1 MAGTDILNFHG
12 LQTVVADSGPR
23 SITVPSS
30 SIIGLVDTFTPGA
43 DLKAAPDK
51 PIKITNRREAAAAF
65 GESSAIYASCIEIFT
80 RTGAAVAAIGV
91 PLLDDPAE
99 QISRI
104 IGGVSAGG
112 VRTGAQALLDCS
124 TRLGLHPRLL
134 IAPGHTRAQAV
145 ATEFDALA
153 SKLRALAIIDGPN
166 TTDDD
171 DAIGYAQLFGSEHF
185 FMVDCGGVERWDTRT
200 STTINRPPSA
210 MAAAMFAWTDAQ
222 YGYWA
227 SPSNKPM
234 VGLTGTGRVDEFLE
248 NDPSCRANLLNRAAV
263 TTIIRNPAGGFTLW
277 GNRTLSADPKWSF
290 VTRVRTLWML
300 MDAIQAGLRW
310 AVDRSMSKTYVKDVE
325 KSLEFFMADRRAEGA
340 VIDFD
345 VYADPELNTESSL
358 SEGKLYLNVRF
369 TDTPIAENP
378 IIRFEVTNDY
388 ITQILE

>member
-1 MAGTDILNFHG
+1 MAGTDVLKFHG
-12 LQTVVADSGPR
+12 LQTVLADSGPR
-23 SITVPSS
+23 TITVPSS
-30 SIIGLVDTFTPGA
+30 SIIGLVDTFTPAA
-43 DLKAAPDK
+43 DFALPDK

-65 GESSAIYASCIEIFT
+65 GEGSAIYASCVDIFT
-80 RTGAAVAAIGV
+80 RTSAVIAAIGV
-91 PLLDDPAE
+91 PVMADPAE

-104 IGGVSAGG
+104 IGGVSASG

-124 TRLGLHPRLL
+124 TRLALHPRLL
-134 IAPGHTRAQAV
+134 IAPGHTSHAAV

-153 SKLRALAIIDGPN
+153 EKLRALAIIDGPN
-166 TTDDD
+166 TSDDD
-171 DAIGYAQLFGSEHF
+171 DAIAYARQFGSKNL
-185 FMVDCGGVERWDTRT
+185 FMVDCGGIERWDTRT

-210 MAAAMFAWTDAQ
+210 HAAAMFAWTDAQ

-234 VGLTGTGRVDEFLE
+234 VGITGTGRVDEYLE
-248 NDPSCRANLLNRAAV
+248 NDETCRANLLNRAAISTV
-263 TTIIRNPAGGFTLW
+263 IRSPAGGFTLW

-290 VTRVRTLWML
+290 VHRVRILYIL

-310 AVDRSMSKTYVKDVE
+310 AVDRSMSKTFVQDVS

-345 VYADPELNTESSL
+345 VYPDPELNTQSSL
-358 SEGKLYLNVRF
+358 SEGRLYLNVRF
-369 TDTPIAENP
+369 GDTPIAENP

-388 ITQILE
+388 VTQLLD